1 MKNQNSKKFISSKE
15 GEAKEGEKSRKGSIF
30 SRSKI
35 TSPQTETPKVDSRS
49 FKKGKQKEDDESMFD
64 RDELQVQVEKEFQ
77 YYEENPQKYLENP
90 NMQLNY
96 FVFEMQV
103 RKRMKEIV
111 DPLFAFQLES
121 KTSIEEFKINSE
133 EFSKRL

>member
-1 MKNQNSKKFISSKE
+1 
-15 GEAKEGEKSRKGSIF
+15 
-30 SRSKI
+30 
-35 TSPQTETPKVDSRS
+35 
-49 FKKGKQKEDDESMFD
+49 
-64 RDELQVQVEKEFQ
+64 
-77 YYEENPQKYLENP
+77 
-90 NMQLNY
+90 MQLNY